1 MMVSFLGDR
10 MKLTTLCIAAA
21 VAATAVLVP
30 VPALAGE
37 TTEARANQLPLRY
50 KDANGKVVGRAAW
63 GGREGAPF
71 IIMQEGKQI
80 FPIAADARDPSQIR
94 FSGATVYYKTADCS
108 GQAYLYQD
116 WESMLPGLRLATVL
130 LSGDGHLSVLIAQ
143 GLPENFET
151 QSQSNFYYPT
161 CSVSI
166 YQISNAVPV
175 TDTIDI
181 TGKYQPPFTI
191 H

>member
-1 MMVSFLGDR
+1 MMVPFLGDR

-21 VAATAVLVP
+21 IAATAVLVP

-63 GGREGAPF
+63 GNQYGYAF
-71 IIMQEGKQI
+71 IIMEEGKQI
-80 FPIAADARDPSQIR
+80 FAMRASEVDSTHMQFRGDY
-94 FSGATVYYKTADCS
+94 VYYKTADCS
-108 GQAYLYQD
+108 GQGYLNRDY
-116 WESMLPGLRLATVL
+116 ESSLQGLRVSTVL
-130 LSGDGHLSVLIAQ
+130 LSGDGQASILVAQ
-143 GLPENFET
+143 GTADYIET
-151 QSQSNFYYPT
+151 QSQRNLDYPCRASGYQFYG
-161 CSVSI
+161 
-166 YQISNAVPV
+166 VPV